1 MEVVHILHLL
11 CGIAFFLFGMSVM
24 STGLKRVAGA
34 KAETYLWKLSSTPVK
49 GFLLGTLVAALIQSS
64 SATSVMTVSFI
75 NAGMMKLSQAITIVL
90 GSNVGTT
97 MTGWLL
103 SLSGAGSADESLF
116 SSFFSSS
123 ALVAYFAVIGAVM
136 YIFCR
141 KKQTKNVGMIFLG
154 LGTLLLSMTLIKD
167 AVEPL
172 QESAAFAEML
182 KLLSNP
188 FIGVLVG
195 LVSAAILQS
204 SSAAVGILQALCV
217 TGLPLSV
224 CLPVILGINVGAS
237 TPVLLSMLNSEK
249 NGKRTAISYLI
260 SNVLAIPIVCAVYI
274 PLRMLTGLSFMD
286 ANATVLTIALLNTAI
301 RLTSAP
307 FLLWGHKLIMKLSLL
322 IIPETAEEKEDTEEI
337 DGLNDALLNYTP
349 AALEKAN
356 SASVKMFEIAKKN
369 LLRAISI
376 VYEFNRDRFQK
387 VDAKEALVDKY
398 EDKLNNFVVKIS
410 KNELTVREQA
420 VVSELLN
427 AIGDFERLS
436 DHAVNISEV
445 ALEIYEKKIVFSEQA
460 LNEIKL
466 LTGAITEI
474 LMLAERCFRNNDAEA
489 LQRIEPLEEVV
500 DTMCKMMKAAHI
512 ERLQKGEC
520 TILTGFVFS
529 DLITNLERVAD
540 HCSNIAFCVRH
551 RSNINTEDH
560 RLAEAVVSTEEFKRF
575 FNEYSEKYLSA
586 NEN

>member
-1 MEVVHILHLL
+1 MNLI
-11 CGIAFFLFGMSVM
+11 CGVAFFLFGMSVM

-103 SLSGAGSADESLF
+103 SLSGAGGGEESLF
-116 SSFFSSS
+116 SSFFGSS
-123 ALVAYFAVIGAVM
+123 ALVTYFALIGAVM
-136 YIFCR
+136 YLFCK
-141 KKQTKNVGMIFLG
+141 KKQTKNIGMIFMG
-154 LGTLLLSMTLIKD
+154 LGTLLLSMTLIKN
-167 AVEPL
+167 AVAPL
-172 QESAAFAEML
+172 QESAQFKEML
-182 KLLSNP
+182 SLLGNP
-188 FIGVLVG
+188 FVGVLVG
-195 LVSAAILQS
+195 VLAAAILQS

-217 TGLPLSV
+217 AGLPLSV
-224 CLPVILGINVGAS
+224 CVPVILGINVGAS
-237 TPVLLSMLNSEK
+237 APVLLSMIGSGK
-249 NGKRTAISYLI
+249 NGKRTALSYLV
-260 SNVLAIPIVCAVYI
+260 SNVVAIPIVYAIYI
-274 PLRMLTGLSFMD
+274 PLRLIFGLEFLD
-286 ANATVLTIALLNTAI
+286 AGATAFSIAILNTVL

-307 FLLWGHKLIMKLSLL
+307 FLLLGHRFIEKLSMLM
-322 IIPETAEEKEDTEEI
+322 IPETPEEKEDTEEI

-356 SASVKMFEIAKKN
+356 SAAKKMFEISKKN
-369 LLRAISI
+369 LLRAIGL
-376 VYEFNRDRFQK
+376 VFEFNRERFQK

-436 DHAVNISEV
+436 DHAVNVSEV

-460 LNEIKL
+460 RMEIEL
-466 LTGAITEI
+466 LIGAITEI
-474 LMLAERCFRNNDAEA
+474 IALAERCFRDGDAEA
-489 LQRIEPLEEVV
+489 LLRVEPLEEVV
-500 DTMCKMMKAAHI
+500 DTMCKLMKAAHI

-520 TILTGFVFS
+520 TILSGFVFN
-529 DLITNLERVAD
+529 DLLTNLERVAD

-551 RSNINTEDH
+551 RSNINTEEH
-560 RLAEAVVSTEEFKRF
+560 RLAEAVMNSEEFKKF
-575 FNEYSEKYLSA
+575 FKEYSEKYLSA
-586 NEN
+586 NA